1 MEPITESARKESCL
15 SCKLISIGCLTG
27 IGSYLVATSIRSYK
41 GKSRAFIGALGA
53 DQSPNQFLEKE
64 MVYPGK
70 QEVVNA
76 MLERPALKRHLADK
90 LETPFNED

>member
-53 DQSPNQFLEKE
+53 GAICLGAGEIFDKSPFRSSGA
-64 MVYPGK
+64 V
-70 QEVVNA
+70 
-76 MLERPALKRHLADK
+76 
-90 LETPFNED
+90 